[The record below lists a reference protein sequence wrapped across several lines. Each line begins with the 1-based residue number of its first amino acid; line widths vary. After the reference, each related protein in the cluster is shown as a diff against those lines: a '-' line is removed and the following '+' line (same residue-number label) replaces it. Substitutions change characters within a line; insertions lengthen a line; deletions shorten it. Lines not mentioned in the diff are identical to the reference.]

1 MKKLIW
7 GSILAAI
14 VAFFIW
20 AQVSGDQ
27 WLAEFNA
34 ERTAAATAF
43 YDKGV
48 AQGKVQNQQAC
59 MDDAVKQIAQDLE
72 ATTAIDAGHYLRGC
86 WSAESASEG
95 FCADVP
101 AYNEEATNDEKEWAR
116 FACYDLNAR
125 SDGCRLL
132 MRQKQL
138 FCKH

>member
-7 GSILAAI
+7 GSILAAV

-27 WLAEFNA
+27 WLADFNA
-34 ERTAAATAF
+34 ERTAAAAAF

-48 AQGKVQNQQAC
+48 EQGRLQNQQAC

-86 WSAESASEG
+86 WS
-95 FCADVP
+95 
-101 AYNEEATNDEKEWAR
+101 
-116 FACYDLNAR
+116 
-125 SDGCRLL
+125 
-132 MRQKQL
+132 
-138 FCKH
+138 